1 MSTPLLFPPVG
12 TTLSDYQQ
20 YDASFQQACC
30 GVAGMCNLYFERRA
44 RNNCSFY
51 MPQRRGMFLFFKSF
65 RAGICGV
72 CLFFSAIAN
81 GDPHFTTLDG
91 KTYTFNGWGEYKVF
105 QQQLDSTFL
114 FQARTAPIVNT
125 SATQFV
131 GFAFGSIGS
140 DYVEVSNTYFPTP
153 IILLDL
159 PLPLKQL
166 DSSHW

>member
-1 MSTPLLFPPVG
+1 MHHFSKPAVVWRECVISI
-12 TTLSDYQQ
+12 LSDEHVIIVFFTCHNVEVC
-20 YDASFQQACC
+20 SIKGTGIIFCFLKFL
-30 GVAGMCNLYFERRA
+30 CNHMWYV
-44 RNNCSFY
+44 
-51 MPQRRGMFLFFKSF
+51 P
-65 RAGICGV
+65 
-72 CLFFSAIAN
+72 FFSAIAN

-140 DYVEVSNTYFPTP
+140 DYVEVSY
-153 IILLDL
+153 
-159 PLPLKQL
+159 
-166 DSSHW
+166 